1 MTTHTVTA
9 RDRVLVA
16 LIVASCFAAGFVSA
30 LMFVA
35 ALGVAA

>member
-1 MTTHTVTA
+1 MRA
-9 RDRVLVA
+9 RLEVA
-16 LIVASCFAAGFVSA
+16 LIVATFYAAGFVSA